1 MDKASMPNPSA
12 PPLNSEPPMALP
24 VNPTSS
30 DAQADASLLQ
40 RNMERMQQ
48 QLEQQQ
54 ALIARQQNMIQQQE
68 RQQTQQQQLRR
79 QQQQAATAAPA
90 TTTARQ
96 QQRNVKPVTNQP
108 RAQPPARAGAAA
120 GMARPL
126 LAGTR
131 GRAAAPQS
139 LSSCQKLVYML
150 CYVPV
155 GAVALLMF
163 ILSCGK
169 TAFWRDTRPGGN
181 HRRAY
186 VGFRGLVLVWGG
198 LGGAGYGMYRLWF
211 TGDVGKTVVIMSV
224 LLLAGCSQ
232 GATEANEDARKERLR
247 QQQQAAA
254 IAAAV
259 AAAGGGSSSRRARR

>member
-1 MDKASMPNPSA
+1 MPNPSA

-90 TTTARQ
+90 TAIARQ

-126 LAGTR
+126 LAETR
-131 GRAAAPQS
+131 ERAAAPQS

-186 VGFRGLVLVWGG
+186 VEFRGVVLVWGG
-198 LGGAGYGMYRLWF
+198 LGGAGYGLYRLGRW
-211 TGDVGKTVVIMSV
+211 GWDQGAGGKTAVVMSLIV
-224 LLLAGCSQ
+224 LGICGQ
-232 GATEANEDARKERLR
+232 GDGERL

-259 AAAGGGSSSRRARR
+259 AAAGGGSSSRSRRNRR

>member
-1 MDKASMPNPSA
+1 
-12 PPLNSEPPMALP
+12 MALP

-68 RQQTQQQQLRR
+68 RQQTQQQQQLRR

-90 TTTARQ
+90 TATVRQ

-163 ILSCGK
+163 ILSCGN
-169 TAFWRDTRPGGN
+169 TTFWRDTRPGGN
-181 HRRAY
+181 RRWAY
-186 VGFRGLVLVWGG
+186 VEFRAVVLVGGG
-198 LGGAGYGMYRLWF
+198 LGGAGYGMYRLGCW
-211 TGDVGKTVVIMSV
+211 GWDQGPGGKAAVVTSLFV
-224 LLLAGCSQ
+224 LAACSQ
-232 GATEANEDARKERLR
+232 GAGDANEDARKERRR

-259 AAAGGGSSSRRARR
+259 AAAGGGSSRTRR